1 MSCKSHL
8 LAAAARWLSHEHFHP
23 SVPKLLC
30 FQFALDNF
38 VAGGPCSW
46 PTPASPCIEDRLHHR
61 IPFWC
66 CPNLNP
72 MRTSTAT
79 PSHGKVILYLS
90 LKDWD
95 SFSSQAFKCWLY
107 QLKKK
112 KVWSWK
118 QCKAGQQVTEQS
130 QNSPTRLYWSKD
142 CCSICGRTPKLAWG
156 ESLSIPPARGGALSP
171 LPGTSISPKCRT
183 PNIIYGQRDK
193 PLPAEI

>member
-1 MSCKSHL
+1 MQMSCKSHL

-112 KVWSWK
+112 YEAESS
-118 QCKAGQQVTEQS
+118 A
-130 QNSPTRLYWSKD
+130 
-142 CCSICGRTPKLAWG
+142 KLG
-156 ESLSIPPARGGALSP
+156 SRSLSNLKTA
-171 LPGTSISPKCRT
+171 LPGYI
-183 PNIIYGQRDK
+183 GQRT
-193 PLPAEI
+193 AVAFVAGHQS